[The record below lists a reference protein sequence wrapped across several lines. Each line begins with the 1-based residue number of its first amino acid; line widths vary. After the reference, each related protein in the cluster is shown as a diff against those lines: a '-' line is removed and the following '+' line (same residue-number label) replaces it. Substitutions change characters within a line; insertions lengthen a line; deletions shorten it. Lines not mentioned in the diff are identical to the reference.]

1 MKFKGLL
8 KVALLLVAVSALFV
22 ACDTLAGGRFPHVEK
37 VYMKPGEDWASDK
50 PVYAAWMWTD
60 GKEGSWT
67 ELTKSTIEEDLWEV
81 AVPNEIDNIIF
92 VKMKDGTTKDKF
104 SWDNKEEQ
112 TADLKV
118 PYVFDNVQVYSIKA
132 KEWIALGAEEK
143 EPEKPV
149 LEPVAISAAEFTSLK
164 YAAQSNP
171 TDIEL
176 EADKSFTFYASSKT
190 YKFKYTDGT
199 WAFTAITGEAIAE
212 LDKEYPIVKKGDTK
226 LDNIEL
232 KNLQDGVEYKVS
244 LTHKDGFAYVKV
256 TKTGNAITT
265 LPEVYSYTVK
275 KANISD
281 DWGGKPERAAF
292 GVLLLTDTELAAAKT
307 ATNYDYLGN
316 PATKLN
322 DKNLLVYTH
331 ENGSFILKDEK
342 GDTFDNVAA
351 VVTDDS
357 ITVYVKVSGT
367 LVEKGKKAYVVAL
380 DENDTPI
387 IDNIWSTSLA
397 AMNANATW
405 PAGELKENKEP
416 DNAPKGYY
424 KLTRYVGSM
433 TSWGEAGVALSE
445 DNSFEY
451 ESNGTTRGLFR
462 YTSGSWA
469 YTIGGVKIN
478 AAGTFT
484 LNSEVTDDDKNIWL
498 DLPAGIYKIQLVV
511 NAQDSANVVVTKI
524 GEYVPPADCGIF
536 YTPDEGYIYLLAT
549 TTGSFQDTNN
559 WTSDNAWFTAWCWG
573 SSSELDSFVPFE
585 KVEGYDKLYR
595 AKVNDYK
602 QCKILR
608 FGPDYSEPVWDK
620 QWNTT
625 GELTIPSKSDVCLV
639 ITQWDGQT
647 SGWLPF
653 ATE

>member
-22 ACDTLAGGRFPHVEK
+22 ACDTLAGGRFPHVET
-37 VYMKPGEDWASDK
+37 VYMKPGEDWASDN
-50 PVYAAWMWTD
+50 PSYAAWMWTD

-67 ELTKSTIEEDLWEV
+67 ELTKSTVEEGLWEV
-81 AVPNEIDNIIF
+81 AVPSEIDNIIF

-112 TADLKV
+112 TGDLKV

-132 KEWIALGAEEK
+132 KEWIAIGAEEK

-190 YKFKYTDGT
+190 YKFKYTNGT
-199 WAFTAITGEAIAE
+199 WDFTAITGEPITE
-212 LDKEYPIVKKGDTK
+212 LDKEYPIVKKGGTGF
-226 LDNIEL
+226 DNIEL

-292 GVLLLTDTELAAAKT
+292 GVLLLNDEELAAAKT

-316 PATKLN
+316 AATKLN

-405 PAGELKENKEP
+405 PAGELKENKAPAKTFFFEGADIEGAIGNLSLTKVDNDTVTAKFVYNEYTMNGWGSSTGNVHFILRETAGSWNPRYANATLSANDNYVECKKGNDGP
-416 DNAPKGYY
+416 DIVVDGLTTGNEYEITFKHENGKVYVKVKATGIYQEISPPAPGTQGHY
-424 KLTRYVGSM
+424 KLTHICGSFNGWSSHVELDANKSY
-433 TSWGEAGVALSE
+433 TFESTGTEVKFKFTDGTWDYCLGNVTI
-445 DNSFEY
+445 NS
-451 ESNGTTRGLFR
+451 TGL
-462 YTSGSWA
+462 YTLGS
-469 YTIGGVKIN
+469 KS
-478 AAGTFT
+478 
-484 LNSEVTDDDKNIWL
+484 L
-498 DLPAGIYKIQLVV
+498 
-511 NAQDSANVVVTKI
+511 
-524 GEYVPPADCGIF
+524 
-536 YTPDEGYIYLLAT
+536 DEG
-549 TTGSFQDTNN
+549 
-559 WTSDNAWFTAWCWG
+559 NASITLTAG
-573 SSSELDSFVPFE
+573 KYKLTLIVESETV
-585 KVEGYDKLYR
+585 
-595 AKVNDYK
+595 AKVNVEEA
-602 QCKILR
+602 I
-608 FGPDYSEPVWDK
+608 
-620 QWNTT
+620 
-625 GELTIPSKSDVCLV
+625 
-639 ITQWDGQT
+639 
-647 SGWLPF
+647 
-653 ATE
+653 